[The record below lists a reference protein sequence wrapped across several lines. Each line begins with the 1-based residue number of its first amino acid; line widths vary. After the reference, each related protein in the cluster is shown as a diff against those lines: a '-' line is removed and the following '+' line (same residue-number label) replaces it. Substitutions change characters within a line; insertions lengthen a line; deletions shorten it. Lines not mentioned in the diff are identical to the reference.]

1 MPAIIKG
8 PALFSDDDLQRL
20 SATNPGWQF
29 ERSDDGAL
37 LVSPTETADGSKS
50 GEAFAQLYAFA
61 KRAGGKAYDAQTG
74 FKTPGGG
81 VVSPDAAWVS
91 SARVLEHEHD
101 DGNWQI
107 MPDVVIEVASKTDEW
122 PLVTAKIDKYISD
135 GAGYAIAID
144 PKTRAI
150 YERGICP
157 AALVLNT
164 AAIIDG

>member
-8 PALFSDDDLQRL
+8 PVLFSDDDLQRL

-37 LVSPTETADGSKS
+37 LVSPTATPGGAKS

-61 KRAGGKAYDAQTG
+61 KTAGGKAYDAQTG
-74 FKTPGGG
+74 FKTPAGG

-91 SARVLEHEHD
+91 SARVFAHEND
-101 DGNWQI
+101 DGYWQM
-107 MPDVVIEVASKTDEW
+107 MPDVAIEVASKTDEW
-122 PLVTAKIDKYISD
+122 PLVKLKIDKYVLD

-144 PKTRAI
+144 PRTREI
-150 YERGICP
+150 YERGTRP
-157 AALVLNT
+157 ATLVLDT
-164 AAIIDG
+164 DAVIDG

>member
-8 PALFSDDDLQRL
+8 RAPFSDGDLQRL

-37 LVSPTETADGSKS
+37 LVSPAATPGGSKS

-61 KRAGGKAYDAQTG
+61 KNARGKAYDAQTG

-81 VVSPDAAWVS
+81 VVSPAAAWVS
-91 SARVLEHEHD
+91 PARILAHQND
-101 DGNWQI
+101 DGYWQM

-122 PLVTAKIDKYISD
+122 PLVTLKIDKYVAD

-144 PKTRAI
+144 PRTCEI
-150 YERGICP
+150 YERGVCP
-157 AALVLNT
+157 ANLLLDT
-164 AAIIDG
+164 RAIIDG